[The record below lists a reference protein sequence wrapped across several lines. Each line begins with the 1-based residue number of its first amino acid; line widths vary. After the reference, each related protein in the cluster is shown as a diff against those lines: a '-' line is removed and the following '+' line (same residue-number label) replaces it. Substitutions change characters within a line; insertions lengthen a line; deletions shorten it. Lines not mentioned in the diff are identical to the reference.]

1 MYMLSEQRYHII
13 LDLLEKNAIVKTHA
27 LCQEMGTTRET
38 IRRDLMALE
47 EKGLLKRIRGG
58 AMKPDV
64 SESDAN
70 GYMSFDHRRTSH
82 LQYKECVVQEALKTI
97 HDGQVIAFDS
107 GTTDLMLA
115 KALVGAFHSLTVVT
129 NSLAIANELA
139 GAKGIELIVTG
150 GVYRA
155 DEEAFVSGFAN
166 LIFPKIHIDTFYLT
180 TCGISVEAGI
190 TYQRM
195 DEISVQTQM
204 MEVADHTIVI
214 ADSSKLGANSLVRM
228 CGIEKISALIT
239 DYGVSPTEVGKF
251 EKAGVRVM
259 VAPERSDAI
268 HEQADGT

>member
-1 MYMLSEQRYHII
+1 MLSEQRYHII
-13 LDLLEKNAIVKTHA
+13 LELLDKNAIVKTHA
-27 LCQEMGTTRET
+27 LCKEMGTTRET
-38 IRRDLMALE
+38 IRRDLMTLE

-58 AMKPDV
+58 AMKVDNP
-64 SESDAN
+64 EEN
-70 GYMSFDHRRTSH
+70 GGYTSFDRRRTSH

-166 LIFPKIHIDTFYLT
+166 LIFPKIPIATFYLT

-204 MEVADHTIVI
+204 MEAADHTIVI
-214 ADSSKLGANSLVRM
+214 ADSSKLGVNSLVRM

>member
-1 MYMLSEQRYHII
+1 MLSEQRYQII
-13 LDLLEKNAIVKTHA
+13 LDLLEKDSIVKTHA
-27 LCQEMGTTRET
+27 LCKQMGTTRET

-58 AMKPDV
+58 AMKAEVPN
-64 SESDAN
+64 ETETA
-70 GYMSFDHRRTSH
+70 YTSFDNRKTSH
-82 LQYKECVVQEALKTI
+82 LAYKECIVEEALKTI
-97 HDGQVIAFDS
+97 HDGQVIALDS

-115 KALVGAFHSLTVVT
+115 KALNGTFRALTVVT

-139 GAKGIELIVTG
+139 GAAGIELIVTG

-195 DEISVQTQM
+195 DEIPVQKQM
-204 MEVADHTIVI
+204 MEAADRTIVI

-228 CGIEKISALIT
+228 CGIERISTLIT

-251 EKAGVRVM
+251 EKAGVEVR
-259 VAPERSDAI
+259 VAPERSDA
-268 HEQADGT
+268 

>member
-1 MYMLSEQRYHII
+1 M
-13 LDLLEKNAIVKTHA
+13 
-27 LCQEMGTTRET
+27 
-38 IRRDLMALE
+38 
-47 EKGLLKRIRGG
+47 
-58 AMKPDV
+58 
-64 SESDAN
+64 
-70 GYMSFDHRRTSH
+70 
-82 LQYKECVVQEALKTI
+82 
-97 HDGQVIAFDS
+97 
-107 GTTDLMLA
+107 
-115 KALVGAFHSLTVVT
+115 
-129 NSLAIANELA
+129 
-139 GAKGIELIVTG
+139 
-150 GVYRA
+150 
-155 DEEAFVSGFAN
+155 
-166 LIFPKIHIDTFYLT
+166 
-180 TCGISVEAGI
+180 EAGI